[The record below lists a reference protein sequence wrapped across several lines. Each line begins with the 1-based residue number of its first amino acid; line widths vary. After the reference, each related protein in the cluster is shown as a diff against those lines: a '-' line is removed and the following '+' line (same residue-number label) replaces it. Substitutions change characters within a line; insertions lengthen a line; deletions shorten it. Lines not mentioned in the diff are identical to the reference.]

1 MRGIVVTGIAEREGD
16 QFFSQCPELDVA
28 SCGDTAD
35 EALDM
40 LEDALQVYIE
50 DLLDIGNLD
59 KVFQERGVTIRS
71 DIPAEG
77 EKVMVSALPGKIF
90 RAYVMKIPSLAA
102 G

>member
-1 MRGIVVTGIAEREGD
+1 MRGIIVTGIVEREGN
-16 QFFSQCPELDVA
+16 QFVSLCPELDVA
-28 SCGDTAD
+28 SCGDTAE

-59 KVFQERGVTIRS
+59 KVFLERGVNIRT
-71 DIPAEG
+71 DIPGKG
-77 EKVMVSALPGKIF
+77 EKVLVSALPGKIY
-90 RAYVMKIPSLAA
+90 RAYVMKIPALAA